1 MLDSMGN
8 IFLPYCTLDPVIN
21 EAVGERKILYRL
33 GESEVFEFANKNAVG
48 PNGSALVDIIPKM
61 VVKDQG
67 FIQVGVDQLDK
78 ATRYE
83 LFESNRFKMTCR
95 KMMVQMLEKGAVVMV
110 YSEQYRVPTSI
121 PYIASVVGSKSTIF
135 VNVSDFLELSDMGQF
150 TVTVTR
156 NYNALMAALMA
167 ACSAYR
173 IMTMSTMLPA
183 DLADGMVLMY
193 ANMMERTINSMIHMD
208 PVMRDKIR
216 YLATEFALIQMY
228 GTEKGLDVFY
238 RYKTKFFPKLSKMI
252 TDSIDNQFKTDNF
265 DKLSFFIDGL
275 KEIYPSMRG
284 LTVYNVYDKWIRS
297 YGAATAMSIDYIGY
311 HLYTIC
317 MVLMESPLISRMA
330 LEPVLE
336 RSKGADMYK
345 RLQTLIGQ

>member
-21 EAVGERKILYRL
+21 ESIGERKILYRL

-48 PNGSALVDIIPKM
+48 PNSLTLVDIIPKM

-67 FIQVGVDQLDK
+67 FLQVGLDQLDK
-78 ATRYE
+78 NTRYE
-83 LFESNRFKMTCR
+83 LFESNRFKMSCR
-95 KMMVQMLEKGAVVMV
+95 KTMMQLIERGAVVMV
-110 YSEQYRVPTSI
+110 YSETYRIPTSI
-121 PYIASVVGSKSTIF
+121 PYIASIIGSKATIF
-135 VNVSDFLELSDMGQF
+135 VNISDFVSLNDLGQYV
-150 TVTVTR
+150 VTTTR
-156 NYNALMAALMA
+156 NYNALMAVLMA
-167 ACSAYR
+167 ACVAYR
-173 IMTMSTMLPA
+173 VATMSTQLPA
-183 DLADGMVLMY
+183 DLADGMVLVY
-193 ANMMERTINSMIHMD
+193 ANMMERTINSMVHMD

-216 YLATEFALIQMY
+216 YLSAEFALVQMY
-228 GTEKGLDVFY
+228 GTETGVDMFY
-238 RYKTKFFPKLSKMI
+238 RYKNKYFPKLSKMI
-252 TDSIDNQFKTDNF
+252 TDSIDNQFKQDNF

-275 KEIYPSMRG
+275 KEMYPSLRG
-284 LTVYNVYDKWIRS
+284 LTLYNVYDKWIRS

-311 HLYTIC
+311 HIYTIC

-345 RLQTLIGQ
+345 RLQTLIG